1 MDLIQSTVCAQ
12 SQESVLDLREFPI
25 ARDRPESLTSI
36 LEKLLDKTASIES
49 DLSGMKVGALP
60 IAEICAAVEVVTRH
74 KDNCVAQQRH
84 LDLEV
89 GPSLEQVFVN

>member
-1 MDLIQSTVCAQ
+1 
-12 SQESVLDLREFPI
+12 
-25 ARDRPESLTSI
+25 
-36 LEKLLDKTASIES
+36 
-49 DLSGMKVGALP
+49 MKFGALP